1 MHIEKVVS
9 ISKLI
14 ATLHEKVTSATSTTA
29 HIDRAIALLNRTSP
43 VLNNGS
49 DMDGDELIADLE
61 ALHRDM
67 DLAAA
72 KEEDLPR
79 KRSMVG
85 AVMAVGGLLAAY
97 GGALAGKKEVALVG
111 AVVMYIGAIV
121 VALGNLK
128 EKTAEA

>member
-1 MHIEKVVS
+1 MQTQKAVS

-14 ATLHEKVTSATSTTA
+14 ATLHEKVTADSSSTA
-29 HIDRAIALLNRTSP
+29 HVDRAIALLNRTAK
-43 VLNNGS
+43 VLDSGS
-49 DMDGDELIADLE
+49 DEEGDKLIADLE

-67 DLAAA
+67 DDAA
-72 KEEDLPR
+72 EDLPR

-128 EKTAEA
+128 EKTAEV